1 MKRNARRRRY
11 EELEDGYD
19 STPVQVI
26 GLTERNVFGK
36 MISKPV
42 TLTSAFISTRCGIE
56 YEASSQ
62 DFYCQMPLYSDLKD
76 PLTLVSLRSPF
87 ID

>member
-19 STPVQVI
+19 SAPVQVI

-56 YEASSQ
+56 YEENAQ
-62 DFYCQMPLYSDLKD
+62 DLYCQMPLHSDLKD
-76 PLTLVSLRSPF
+76 PLTLVR
-87 ID
+87 